1 VASLDPNQPVSSIQ
15 AIGVYC
21 VMGCRVRWQLPEVA
35 VRQALG
41 AHRGDVVRHVLRQGL
56 AVVLPGLCLGLLG
69 SAALRRL
76 LSSMLYHVEEV
87 PANDLLMLAAVSV
100 GLIGSSRAFWKIRF
114 AK

>member
-15 AIGVYC
+15 AVG

-56 AVVLPGLCLGLLG
+56 AIVLPGLCLGLLG